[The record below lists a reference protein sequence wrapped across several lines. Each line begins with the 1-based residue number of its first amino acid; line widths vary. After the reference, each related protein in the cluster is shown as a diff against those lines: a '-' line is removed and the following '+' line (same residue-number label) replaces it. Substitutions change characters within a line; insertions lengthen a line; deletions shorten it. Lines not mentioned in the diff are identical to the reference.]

1 MPSAPANNGGTY
13 MSALN
18 YATEYLRELAQAYPY
33 VLYFN
38 QLRSVENDRRFQWVD
53 AKTIKIQ
60 HVDTTGRVDADR
72 DTIALAQRNYENS
85 WETKTLEHFRKWSTL
100 VHPMDIQE
108 SRIQTIGNI
117 TDSYNQ
123 FQKFPEM
130 DAYLISRL
138 YYRYTTAIQ
147 AEDFDGGV
155 ADTTAVTASNV
166 IDIFDA
172 MQLNMNNARVPL
184 TGRILYVTYEV
195 MQMMENTSRWER
207 HINIQQN
214 SGRISRGLVNLDGV
228 EIIPVP
234 QELMQTL
241 YDFTVGWKNV
251 AMAGNIK
258 MFMVH
263 PSAIITPERYEAVRL
278 DPPSAMSENKWN
290 YYEESY
296 DDAFILNRRA
306 GALQF
311 NVTQPTFTAIV
322 NPTGNPAKQGYCE
335 QIGTSDEYKYS
346 TDTTVDGT
354 KTYYKRTA

>member
-13 MSALN
+13 MPALN
-18 YATEYLRELAQAYPY
+18 YATQYLKELAQAYPY

-38 QLRSVENDRRFQWVD
+38 QLRSVENDRRFKWVD

-72 DTIALAQRNYENS
+72 DTIALAQRNYQNS

-100 VHPMDIQE
+100 VHPEDLVE
-108 SRIQTIGNI
+108 SRLATIGKI

-130 DAYLISRL
+130 DAFLISRL
-138 YYRYTTAIQ
+138 YYRWTTDIS
-147 AEDFDGGV
+147 AEGYDGQDP
-155 ADTTAVTASNV
+155 DTTSVSVNNV
-166 IDIFDA
+166 IDIFDE

-184 TGRILYVTYEV
+184 TGRLLYVTYEV
-195 MQMMENTSRWER
+195 LQMFENTARWQR
-207 HINIQQN
+207 TIDVQANT
-214 SGRISRGLVNLDGV
+214 GRISRGIKTLDGV

-241 YDFTVGWKNV
+241 YNFTVGWKSV
-251 AMAGNIK
+251 AMAKDIK

-263 PSAIITPERYEAVRL
+263 PSAIITPEQYEAVRL

-311 NVTQPTFTAIV
+311 NVKTPTFTEIA
-322 NPTGNPAKQGYCE
+322 NPTGNPSKQKYCE
-335 QIGTSDEYKYS
+335 QVGTSDEYKYS
-346 TDTTVDGT
+346 EDTTVNVS
-354 KTYYKRTA
+354 KTYYKRS

>member
-13 MSALN
+13 MAALN

-38 QLRSVENDRRFQWVD
+38 QLRSVENDRRFRWVD

-72 DTIALAQRNYENS
+72 DTLALAQRNYQNS

-100 VHPMDIQE
+100 VHPEDIQE
-108 SRIQTIGNI
+108 SRIETIGKI
-117 TDSYNQ
+117 TDAYNQ

-130 DAYLISRL
+130 DAFLISRL
-138 YYRYTTAIQ
+138 YYRWTTTISG
-147 AEDFDGGV
+147 EDYDGRT
-155 ADTTAVTASNV
+155 ADSTAVSTSNV
-166 IDIFDA
+166 IDIFDEF
-172 MQLNMNNARVPL
+172 MLNMNNARVPL
-184 TGRILYVTYEV
+184 TGRILFVTYEV
-195 MQMMENTSRWER
+195 LQMMENTARWDR
-207 HINIQQN
+207 HIDIQN
-214 SGRISRGLVNLDGV
+214 NNGRISRGLTTLDGV
-228 EIIPVP
+228 EIVPVP

-241 YDFTVGWKNV
+241 YDFTVGWKRV
-251 AMAGNIK
+251 AMAGDIK
-258 MFMVH
+258 MFMAH
-263 PSAIITPERYEAVRL
+263 PSAIITPEQYEAVRL

-306 GALQF
+306 DALQF
-311 NVTQPTFTAIV
+311 NVSTPTFTAITS
-322 NPTGNPAKQGYCE
+322 PSGNPAKQGYCE
-335 QIGTSDEYKYS
+335 AGTTAGTYVYS

>member
-38 QLRSVENDRRFQWVD
+38 QLRSVENDRRFKWVD

-60 HVDTTGRVDADR
+60 HIDTTGRVDADR

-108 SRIQTIGNI
+108 SRIATIGKI

-130 DAYLISRL
+130 DAFLISRL
-138 YYRYTTAIQ
+138 YYRYTTDIAG
-147 AEDFDGGV
+147 EDYEGG
-155 ADTTAVTASNV
+155 APDSTAVSVNNV
-166 IDIFDA
+166 IDIFDQ

-195 MQMMENTSRWER
+195 MQMFENTARWTR
-207 HINIQQN
+207 SINVQNN
-214 SGRISRGLVNLDGV
+214 SGRISRGLNVLDGV

-241 YDFTVGWKNV
+241 YDFTVGWKPV
-251 AMAGNIK
+251 AMAGSIK
-258 MFMVH
+258 MFMCH
-263 PSAIITPERYEAVRL
+263 PSAIITPEIYEAVRL

-296 DDAFILNRRA
+296 DDAFILNRRQ

-311 NVTQPTFTAIV
+311 NVATPTFSSIGS
-322 NPTGNPAKQGYCE
+322 PTGNPSKQGYCE
-335 QIGTSDEYKYS
+335 KIGTSDEYKYS

>member
-13 MSALN
+13 MPALN
-18 YATEYLRELAQAYPY
+18 YATQYLRELAQAYPY

-38 QLRSVENDRRFQWVD
+38 QLRSVENDRRFKWVD

-72 DTIALAQRNYENS
+72 DTIALAQRNYQNS

-100 VHPMDIQE
+100 VHPEDLVE
-108 SRIQTIGNI
+108 SRMATIGKI

-130 DAYLISRL
+130 DAFLISRL
-138 YYRYTTAIQ
+138 YYRWTTDIA
-147 AEDFDGGV
+147 AENFDGQDP
-155 ADTTAVTASNV
+155 DTTSVSVNNV
-166 IDIFDA
+166 IDIFDE

-184 TGRILYVTYEV
+184 TGRLLYVTYEV
-195 MQMMENTSRWER
+195 LQMFENTARWQR
-207 HINIQQN
+207 TIDVQANT
-214 SGRISRGLVNLDGV
+214 GRISRGIKTLDGV

-241 YDFTVGWKNV
+241 YNFTVGWKSV
-251 AMAGNIK
+251 AMAKDIK

-263 PSAIITPERYEAVRL
+263 PSAIITPEQYEAVRL

-311 NVTQPTFTAIV
+311 NVKTPTFTEIT
-322 NPTGNPAKQGYCE
+322 NPSGNPAKQKYCE
-335 QIGTSDEYKYS
+335 QVGTSDEYKYS
-346 TDTTVDGT
+346 EDTTVNVS
-354 KTYYKRTA
+354 KTYYKRS

>member
-13 MSALN
+13 MAALN

-38 QLRSVENDRRFQWVD
+38 QLRSVENDRRFRWGD

-72 DTIALAQRNYENS
+72 DTIALAQRNYQNS

-100 VHPMDIQE
+100 VHPEDMVE
-108 SRIQTIGNI
+108 SRIQTIGKI
-117 TDSYNQ
+117 TDAYNQ

-130 DAYLISRL
+130 DAFLISRL
-138 YYRYTTAIQ
+138 YYRWITDIQ
-147 AEDFDGGV
+147 AEDYTGQEANNTEV
-155 ADTTAVTASNV
+155 KANNV
-166 IDIFDA
+166 IDIFDQF
-172 MQLNMNNARVPL
+172 QLAMNNARVPM
-184 TGRILYVTYEV
+184 TGRILYVPYEV
-195 MQMMENTSRWER
+195 LQMFENTDRWTR
-207 HINIQQN
+207 SINVQQN
-214 SGRISRGLVNLDGV
+214 SGRISRGLNVLDGV

-241 YDFTVGWKNV
+241 YDFTVGWENV
-251 AMAGNIK
+251 AMAGDIK
-258 MFMVH
+258 MFMCH
-263 PSAIITPERYEAVRL
+263 PSAIITPEQYEAVRL

-306 GALQF
+306 AALQF
-311 NVTQPTFTAIV
+311 NVSTPTFTEIDS
-322 NPTGNPAKQGYCE
+322 PEGNPSKQ
-335 QIGTSDEYKYS
+335 KYS
-346 TDTTVDGT
+346 EAGSTVGEYVYSKDTTVDPL